1 TQQVYQSYCMR
12 CQQVWREMVQLTKL
26 TNVFPRRQTFIQT
39 SIVGQYTQPLTDAI
53 RLLRHIHTV
62 HQNFSAAGLK
72 ESVNQPHQGCFA
84 CTVNPKQ
91 AGNFTV
97 VQGEAD
103 ILERFHLAELF
114 ADMLNL
120 NHGCYLPHSSFAVQ
134 PSDRGAAVE

>member
-1 TQQVYQSYCMR
+1 PAIMRMYQFTRSS
-12 CQQVWREMVQLTKL
+12 
-26 TNVFPRRQTFIQT
+26 PT
-39 SIVGQYTQPLTDAI
+39 SILSLHDSLPI
-53 RLLRHIHTV
+53 SV

-134 PSDRGAAVE
+134 PSDRGAAVEFY